1 MLLLQTVNFI
11 VKLFKKATCICSLEW
26 RGKKSMEA
34 KIQERNAAWQDAI
47 RTAAAEVA
55 PEYMNIDCM
64 SVDEL
69 ILNVLLNDELSDVT
83 ASDWDTKYFRK
94 EYGLKA
100 LFCGG
105 EINKLP
111 PTIREAFELAEEIF
125 SKLPSAFDEKV
136 LDSDI
141 NKKKYGFSARG
152 EEAHFD
158 NVGTSL
164 GAVIRVDVRT
174 NLEKGQLIYWNQGYA
189 KGKMKD
195 RREHLAKVYVLNFVE
210 EFDEDQAITKAQL
223 LKAKGIKAVDLF

>member
-1 MLLLQTVNFI
+1 
-11 VKLFKKATCICSLEW
+11 
-26 RGKKSMEA
+26 MEA
-34 KIQERNAAWQDAI
+34 KIQERNAAWLDAI
-47 RTAAAEVA
+47 RAAARETA
-55 PEYMNIDCM
+55 PEYMNIDDM

-111 PTIREAFELAEEIF
+111 PTVREAFELAEEIYY
-125 SKLPSAFDEKV
+125 KLQTAAFDEKV
-136 LDSDI
+136 TDTSID
-141 NKKKYGFSARG
+141 KKKYNFARRG

-158 NVGTSL
+158 NAGSEL
-164 GAVIRVDVRT
+164 GSVIRVDVRT
-174 NLEKGQLIYWNQGYA
+174 QAEKGTLIYWNQGYT
-189 KGKMKD
+189 KGKVSN
-195 RREHLAKVYVLNFVE
+195 RRTHLAKVYVLNFVE

-223 LKAKGIKAVDLF
+223 LKAKGIKSADLF